1 MLTFF
6 NIKKWRKH
14 IAIGFLSSIPYFC
27 FPNIFVDLF
36 ILYYVG
42 FSHVDCHAVIKVSYP
57 SLRLLVNHSPH
68 IVTHMGAHTRIQL
81 QCWLSSSQFPFP

>member
-14 IAIGFLSSIPYFC
+14 IAIGFLSSIP
-27 FPNIFVDLF
+27 NIFVDLF

-42 FSHVDCHAVIKVSYP
+42 FIHVDCRAVINAGYP

-68 IVTHMGAHTRIQL
+68 LVTHMGAHTRIQL